1 MAIPWGSAGR
11 RTLTPAG
18 RHTLAGAELQT
29 AQAKAT
35 REQSQMARAQF
46 AFEQHK
52 YQGERAREREEWDI
66 SQKAMDEMV
75 REYNRAY
82 GEAATGEESRYQ
94 EMRGIAEATTGQRAA
109 DIRASYTEQQ
119 SAAQQRLTRLGM
131 GGTTIAPT
139 MAMGY
144 QREQESAL
152 NRLADQMQQT
162 KLGIIERRD
171 PRYPEQEML
180 ASTAQQI
187 GYGGTATRAAAPL
200 SGMRMG

>member
-1 MAIPWGSAGR
+1 MGFWDIMYASPEYKLRSRQIEAQREKASG
-11 RTLTPAG
+11 
-18 RHTLAGAELQT
+18 EQYQT
-29 AQAKAT
+29 AMQRLWE
-35 REQSQMARAQF
+35 REQWES
-46 AFEQHK
+46 
-52 YQGERAREREEWDI
+52 ERKQEREEWGL
-66 SQKAMDEMV
+66 SRKAMDEMV

-82 GEAATGEESRYQ
+82 GQAATGEESRYQ

-119 SAAQQRLTRLGM
+119 SNAMQRLARLGM
-131 GGTTIAPT
+131 ANTTVAPT

-171 PRYPEQEML
+171 PRFPEQGML
-180 ASTAQQI
+180 TSTAQQI
-187 GYGGTATRAAAPL
+187 GYGGTAARAAAPL